1 VSQKEYDLIIIGG
14 GAAGLTAGIYACR
27 GKLDTILLEKLAP
40 GGLTATSDWVEN
52 YPGFPQGIS
61 GLDLMIKMEEQAKRF
76 GLDVV
81 QADVVSAELEGKA
94 KIVKTKMDE
103 YKAKS
108 VIIATGTQP
117 RKLNVSGEEKFTGKG
132 VSYCATCDG
141 PLSKDKEI
149 AVIGT
154 GNSGIQEGLFLLKFV
169 RKINFVELLP
179 HMTADKILQERI
191 KQQKNAQFFL
201 NHLLVSINGESKVES
216 ITIKDRAK
224 NKEKIIPV
232 QGVFLYAGLD
242 PNTEFLKGR
251 LELSKCGFIVADE
264 FTKTSIP
271 GVFAAG
277 DVRRKNL
284 RQIVTACADGAQAAY
299 MAEKY
304 IENLKKE

>member
-1 VSQKEYDLIIIGG
+1 MNQKEYDLIIIGG

-40 GGLTATSDWVEN
+40 GGLTATSGWVEN

-61 GLDLMIKMEEQAKRF
+61 GLDLMDKIEEQAKKF
-76 GLDVV
+76 GLEIVE
-81 QADVVSAELEGKA
+81 ADAVSVELEGNIKL
-94 KIVKTKMDE
+94 VKTKKTE
-103 YKAKS
+103 YKGKS

-117 RKLNVSGEEKFTGKG
+117 RKLNVPGEERLRGKG

-141 PLSKDKEI
+141 PLFKNKEI

-154 GNSGIQEGLFLLKFV
+154 GNSGIQEGLFLLKFA
-169 RKINFVELLP
+169 RKISFVELLP

-191 KQQKNAQFFL
+191 RKQNNVEFFL
-201 NHLLVSINGESKVES
+201 NHIPVSINGESKVES
-216 ITIKDRAK
+216 ITIKDRAN

-232 QGVFLYAGLD
+232 QGIFLYAGLD
-242 PNTEFLKGR
+242 PNTGFLKGR

-264 FTKTSIP
+264 FTRTAIP

-277 DVRRKNL
+277 DVRSKNL
-284 RQIVTACADGAQAAY
+284 RQIVTAAADGAQAAY

-304 IENLKKE
+304 IENLKAK

>member
-1 VSQKEYDLIIIGG
+1 MNQKEYDLIIIGG

-40 GGLTATSDWVEN
+40 GGLTATSDWIEN

-61 GLDLMIKMEEQAKRF
+61 GLDLMDKMEEQAKKF
-76 GLDVV
+76 GLEIV
-81 QADVVSAELEGKA
+81 QANIVSVELEGKI
-94 KIVKTKMDE
+94 KLVRTKETE
-103 YKAKS
+103 YKGKS
-108 VIIATGTQP
+108 VIIATGTKP
-117 RKLNVSGEEKFTGKG
+117 RKLNVPGEESLRGKG

-141 PLSKDKEI
+141 PLFKNKEI

-154 GNSGIQEGLFLLKFV
+154 GNSGIQEGLFLLKFA

-191 KQQKNAQFFL
+191 KKQNNVEFFL
-201 NHLLVSINGESKVES
+201 NHILVSINGESKVES
-216 ITIKDRAK
+216 ITIKDRAN
-224 NKEKIIPV
+224 NKEKIVPV

-242 PNTEFLKGR
+242 PNTAFLKGG
-251 LELSKCGFIVADE
+251 LELSKYGFVVADE
-264 FTKTSIP
+264 FTCTAIP

-277 DVRRKNL
+277 DVRSKNL
-284 RQIVTACADGAQAAY
+284 RQIVTAAADGAQAAY

-304 IENLKKE
+304 IESLK